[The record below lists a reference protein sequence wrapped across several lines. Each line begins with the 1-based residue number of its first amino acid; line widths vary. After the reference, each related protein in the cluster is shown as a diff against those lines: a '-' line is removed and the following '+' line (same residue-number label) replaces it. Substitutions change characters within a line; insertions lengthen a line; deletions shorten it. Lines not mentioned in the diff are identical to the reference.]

1 MSSYQIYQFDGV
13 TLPLYD
19 QAQDLSTGAVGS
31 SLVMSVGGAFD
42 WAGSRR
48 RLPRRASPTISGQY
62 AAEMDGDQLVESTGN
77 PIIAA
82 AGEYIVTHGARADLR
97 AQVDALK
104 AKVGVRGSLYRRRF
118 DDESISQFRTARLL
132 EVREKGAI
140 DERGVRAALDCV
152 FEITGV
158 GWRSAAQA
166 SVSLINNA
174 LVEVAGTLPVRNATL
189 TITASATIT
198 QVSVACAA
206 QGVAWTWAGSLA
218 AGTSLV
224 IDDEARTVTAA
235 GVDAYSGFTL
245 ASGHTAEGW
254 IDLAP
259 GANALSVAVVG
270 TASAISLA
278 WWDVWG

>member
-31 SLVMSVGGAFD
+31 SLMMAVGGAFD

-48 RLPRRASPTISGQY
+48 RLPLRASPTISGQY
-62 AAEMDGDQLVESTGN
+62 AAEMDSDQLVELAGN

-97 AQVDALK
+97 AQVDTLK
-104 AKVGVRGSLYRRRF
+104 AKIGVRGALYRRRF

-152 FEITGV
+152 FEIAGV
-158 GWRSAAQA
+158 GWRSVAQSSA
-166 SVSLINNA
+166 SMLNNA

-198 QVSVACAA
+198 QVSVACAV
-206 QGVAWTWAGSLA
+206 QGVAWTWTGSLA
-218 AGTSLV
+218 AGASLV

-254 IDLAP
+254 LDLAP
-259 GANALSVAVVG
+259 GPNALSVAVVG
-270 TASAISLA
+270 TASAVSLA
-278 WWDVWG
+278 WWDVWA